1 MPSNENFITVEMFNA
16 GIQELKNELK
26 AEMQKNNTEIKT
38 EIRVLQSDTAH
49 LQTSIYW
56 GFAIIAIVIALVTL
70 FKNDKTENKA
80 KKDVTVEQVHEIVD
94 TAISKTLASLG
105 KWLRKQ
111 KRLKLKTLPAQ
122 KKI

>member
-16 GIQELKNELK
+16 GIQELKNELT
-26 AEMQKNNTEIKT
+26 AEIQKNNTEIKT

-105 KWLRKQ
+105 K
-111 KRLKLKTLPAQ
+111 
-122 KKI
+122 

>member
-105 KWLRKQ
+105 K
-111 KRLKLKTLPAQ
+111 
-122 KKI
+122 